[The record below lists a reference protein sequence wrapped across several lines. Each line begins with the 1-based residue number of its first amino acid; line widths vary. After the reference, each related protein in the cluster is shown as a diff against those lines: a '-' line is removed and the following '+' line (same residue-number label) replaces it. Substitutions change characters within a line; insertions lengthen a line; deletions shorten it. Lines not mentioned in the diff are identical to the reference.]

1 MPVNPPELSPPV
13 PVVPHPDPPSPEA
26 LMAMEED
33 MRRREVTLADGR
45 SLSFYDFVP
54 REED

>member
-26 LMAMEED
+26 LKAMEED